1 MAKKKKNQQLT
12 DLEKIPSMPKKI
24 AAAIERIHLG
34 RGSATSLDNDTE
46 TVRLYIEQ
54 QKRAIRTIKNDL
66 PKTGDDHYPKT
77 AFHSGGNDGP

>member
-1 MAKKKKNQQLT
+1 MAKKKKNRQLT

-34 RGSATSLDNDTE
+34 RGSASTLDNDTE

-54 QKRAIRTIKNDL
+54 AKRAIRAAKNDL
-66 PKTGDDHYPKT
+66 PKTGDEYYPKT
-77 AFHSGGNDGP
+77 AFHSKENNEP